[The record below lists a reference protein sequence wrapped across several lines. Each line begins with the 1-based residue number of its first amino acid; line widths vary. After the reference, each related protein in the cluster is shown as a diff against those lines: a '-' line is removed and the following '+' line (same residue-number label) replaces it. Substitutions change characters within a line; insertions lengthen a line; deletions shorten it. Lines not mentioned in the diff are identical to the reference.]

1 MRKSKN
7 MAKRI
12 VIRTLQWRESDLKQ
26 ILEIENASFNP
37 YDAYTREDFFRFFS
51 QNPDLCL
58 VAEIDSQIAG
68 DLIARKIVNY
78 LDLVSFAIHPS
89 FRRMGVGSELLH
101 EIIQK
106 CKLYDLSR
114 IELEVRKSNA
124 AGLSFWRKMGFLNTG
139 VIESFYEDGEDAMKM
154 CRQIINE

>member
-1 MRKSKN
+1 MY
-7 MAKRI
+7 KRI
-12 VIRTLQWRESDLKQ
+12 VIRPLLWRESDLKQ
-26 ILEIENASFNP
+26 ILEIENTSFNQ

-58 VAEIDSQIAG
+58 VAEIGNQITG
-68 DLIARKIVNY
+68 DLIARKMEKY

-89 FRRMGVGSELLH
+89 FRRMGIGNKLFL

-106 CKLYDLSR
+106 CKIFNLNR

-124 AGLSFWRKMGFLNTG
+124 TGLSFWEKMRFYNTG
-139 VIESFYEDGEDAMKM
+139 VMASFYEDGEDALKLCM
-154 CRQIINE
+154 RIIDK